1 MKRSIIALAAATA
14 LAGTAAFSLTA
25 TSFAGGGAKVIT
37 YYVAAE
43 EIEWDYAPTGKNV
56 ITGEDFTAEEN
67 VFVEAGPDR
76 IGRVYTKTVYREYTD
91 ATFSVKK
98 ARTAKDEHLGLLG
111 PTLRAEVG
119 QTIRVVFKNKLD
131 IGATMHPHGV
141 FYNKDSEGAPYADG
155 SSGADKADD
164 DVPPG
169 ATHTYNWHVP
179 ERAGPGPAD
188 PDSVMWMYHSHLD
201 EIADTNAGLMGSII
215 VTRKGRTRPDG
226 TPKDVNRE
234 FVLVFSVFD
243 ENASTM
249 LDKNLAKLTAPT
261 KPLDELVEDGDF
273 VESNLMHGING
284 YVYGNLPGLD
294 MKTGDKVRWY
304 TMGMGTEVD
313 LHTPHTHGNVFTV
326 MGMRADV
333 AELLPASMKTLEMTV
348 DNPGTWLFHCHVN
361 DHITAGMSAV
371 YNVAAGHGMTGAPGP
386 GGGHASMAHKKQG

>member
-1 MKRSIIALAAATA
+1 MKRSIIALAGSVA
-14 LAGTAAFSLTA
+14 LASAGLLALSA
-25 TSFAGGGAKVIT
+25 TSVADGGAKVRT

-43 EIEWDYAPTGKNV
+43 EVEWDYAPSGMNK
-56 ITGEDFTAEEN
+56 ITGEEFGDEEN
-67 VFVEAGPDR
+67 VFVAPGPNR

-91 ATFSVKK
+91 GDFHTPKPRSAN
-98 ARTAKDEHLGLLG
+98 DQHLGLLG

-119 QTIRVVFKNKLD
+119 ETIRVVFKNKLG

-141 FYNKDSEGAPYADG
+141 FYDKDSEGAPYDDG
-155 SSGADKADD
+155 SSDAEKADD

-169 ATHTYNWHVP
+169 ESHVYTWAVP
-179 ERAGPGPAD
+179 ERAGPGPGD

-215 VTRKGRTRPDG
+215 VTRKGRARADG
-226 TPKDVNRE
+226 TPKDVDRE

-249 LDKNLAKLTAPT
+249 LDKNIAQKLDPMAP
-261 KPLDELVEDGDF
+261 DEIEALKADGDF
-273 VESNLMHGING
+273 GESNLMHGING
-284 YVYGNLPGLD
+284 YVYGNLPGVT
-294 MKTGDKVRWY
+294 MKTGDRVRWY

-333 AELLPASMKTLEMTV
+333 TELLPASMKTLEMTV
-348 DNPGTWLFHCHVN
+348 DNPGKWLFHCHVN
-361 DHITAGMSAV
+361 DHITAGMSALYTV
-371 YNVAAGHGMTGAPGP
+371 TDAVAGGGGSGDGHGS
-386 GGGHASMAHKKQG
+386 HAK

>member
-1 MKRSIIALAAATA
+1 MKRSIIALAGAAA
-14 LAGTAAFSLTA
+14 LASAGLLALSA
-25 TSFAGGGAKVIT
+25 TSFADGGPKVRT

-43 EIEWDYAPTGKNV
+43 QVEWDYAPSGMNK
-56 ITGEDFTAEEN
+56 ITGAPFTDEEN
-67 VFVEAGPDR
+67 VFVQPGPKR
-76 IGRVYTKTVYREYTD
+76 IGSVYTKTVYREYTD
-91 ATFSVKK
+91 ASFETLRPR
-98 ARTAKDEHLGLLG
+98 APKDEHLGLLG

-119 QTIRVVFKNKLD
+119 ETIRVVFKNKLD

-141 FYNKDSEGAPYADG
+141 FYAKDSEGAPYDDG
-155 SSGADKADD
+155 TNPVDKADD
-164 DVPPG
+164 DVLPG
-169 ATHTYNWHVP
+169 TTHTYTWKVP

-226 TPKDVNRE
+226 TPKDVDRE
-234 FVLVFSVFD
+234 FVLVYSVLD

-249 LDKNLAKLTAPT
+249 LDKNIAKL
-261 KPLDELVEDGDF
+261 KLSEDEAEALKEDEGF
-273 VESNLMHGING
+273 VESNLMHSING
-284 YVYGNLPGLD
+284 YVYGNIPGLD

-333 AELLPASMKTLEMTV
+333 TELLPASMKTLEMTV

-361 DHITAGMSAV
+361 DHITAGMSALYRV
-371 YNVAAGHGMTGAPGP
+371 KDGPSAGSAPS
-386 GGGHASMAHKKQG
+386 GGHASMSHKK